1 MHNTNISLQGGADS
15 QAHKPLFAGEIQFSD
30 GTLADDVINGLPA
43 TLPLLVA
50 RSATSLARARGHGD
64 DPLRAVLI
72 ADDILNGAVHTA
84 EEPVQVDDRGLPVHI
99 QNVDEDASPAGVECT
114 DAFHSSEAG
123 DSSNTQPVH
132 AHVEQSS
139 SEPPPGIHGAGGSIA
154 ALAERRRSPSKMP
167 VSNTAEL

>member
-1 MHNTNISLQGGADS
+1 MSSQGGPADS
-15 QAHKPLFAGEIQFSD
+15 LTHKPLFAGGLQFSD
-30 GTLADDVINGLPA
+30 GTLAEDVINDLPA
-43 TLPLLVA
+43 KVPLLVA
-50 RSATSLARARGHGD
+50 LSATSLARARGHGD
-64 DPLRAVLI
+64 DPLAAVLI
-72 ADDILNGAVHTA
+72 AEEILNGAVHTA
-84 EEPVQVDDRGLPVHI
+84 EEPVQVNDRGLPVRME
-99 QNVDEDASPAGVECT
+99 NVDEDASPAGVEST
-114 DAFHSSEAG
+114 DAFHVSEAG